1 MVIGRVSA
9 LRIPIKVGAR
19 DSKDI
24 KEEGS
29 RTRAKAK
36 ARRTSSLLPPKNQ
49 WYGDWPQEQW
59 PGEQNGAWTQQ
70 PGGPVPLSAV
80 VKKYVRRDDVEEVST
95 NNRYDAL
102 SDDATPYNEEFP
114 ALHIDDAP
122 A

>member
-1 MVIGRVSA
+1 M
-9 LRIPIKVGAR
+9 
-19 DSKDI
+19 
-24 KEEGS
+24 
-29 RTRAKAK
+29 
-36 ARRTSSLLPPKNQ
+36 
-49 WYGDWPQEQW
+49 
-59 PGEQNGAWTQQ
+59 
-70 PGGPVPLSAV
+70 SAV